1 MTAGLPFIKEIK
13 KYLGNSYTF
22 IHFNHRDRNRDIL
35 DRDTRL
41 LINISPLEWYNVY
54 NQCTLNFS
62 HYFHGTIVGIRN
74 NVPTL
79 SFDKTNL
86 IFELSVNSENRL
98 IRKAAG
104 KIIKLLSSQ
113 LGNMLPEG
121 IVMQQHYIY
130 VDISEQFAETGL
142 RPKIVQAHFEDKIFH
157 LEFKV

>member
-1 MTAGLPFIKEIK
+1 MALLQLKSNEVVKIIKSNLPDEIK
-13 KYLGNSYTF
+13 KLKGTDTGFTFEIMLDHNIPLIPNAIPLEIEYNSY
-22 IHFNHRDRNRDIL
+22 
-35 DRDTRL
+35 
-41 LINISPLEWYNVY
+41 
-54 NQCTLNFS
+54 
-62 HYFHGTIVGIRN
+62 
-74 NVPTL
+74 
-79 SFDKTNL
+79 DKTKL

-98 IRKAAG
+98 IRKGAG

-142 RPKIVQAHFEDKIFH
+142 RAKIVQAQFEDKTFH

>member
-1 MTAGLPFIKEIK
+1 MALLQLKSNEVVKIIKSNLPDEIK
-13 KYLGNSYTF
+13 KLKGTDTGFTFEIIVDHNIPLIPNTIPLEMEYNSY
-22 IHFNHRDRNRDIL
+22 
-35 DRDTRL
+35 
-41 LINISPLEWYNVY
+41 
-54 NQCTLNFS
+54 
-62 HYFHGTIVGIRN
+62 
-74 NVPTL
+74 
-79 SFDKTNL
+79 DKTNL

-121 IVMQQHYIY
+121 IAMQQHYIY

-142 RPKIVQAHFEDKIFH
+142 RPKIVQAQFEDKTFH